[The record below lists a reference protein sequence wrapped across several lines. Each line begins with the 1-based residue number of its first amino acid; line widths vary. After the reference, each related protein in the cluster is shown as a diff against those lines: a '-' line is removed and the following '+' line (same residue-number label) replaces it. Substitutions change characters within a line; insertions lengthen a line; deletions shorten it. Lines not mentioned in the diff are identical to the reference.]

1 MSSSESVPTPRI
13 IYAGRDYVAC
23 VKPCGV
29 SSQDVPGGMPE
40 LLRAELGADAAPL
53 TVHRLDRETGGVM
66 VYALT
71 PRAAAEL
78 SREIAERQLEKR
90 YLAVTCAA
98 PDALPA
104 GEGSLRDLL
113 YHDRVKNKTYVVG
126 RPRASVREAV
136 LEYRC
141 IATDANTSDTA
152 DTVVAPLSLYDI
164 RLLTGRTHQIRA
176 QLSSRRAPLLGD
188 TRYGGRRAA
197 AMGLWSY
204 RLSLR
209 DPTSGER
216 RTFICLP
223 PAEHPAFAPFRQ
235 QIQCF
240 KEEDI

>member
-1 MSSSESVPTPRI
+1 MSSSEPVPTPRI
-13 IYAGRDYVAC
+13 IYAGRDYVVC

-71 PRAAAEL
+71 TRAAAEL
-78 SREIAERQLEKR
+78 SRQVTERRLDKR

-104 GEGSLRDLL
+104 DEGSLRDLL

-126 RPRASVREAV
+126 RRRAGVREAV

-141 IATDANTSDTA
+141 VATDISDA
-152 DTVVAPLSLYDI
+152 AAPLSLYDI

-204 RLSLR
+204 RLGLC

-216 RTFICLP
+216 RTFVCLP
-223 PAEHPAFAPFRQ
+223 PAEHPAFEPFRQ